1 MTILRC
7 CFWLSFFKVNSI
19 QLQLGNESD
28 SAIVLKFYS
37 STKKTKSFEKE
48 MNNFRYFTLLMVYIH
63 YSLTTIIFISL
74 SKTSDD
80 EFERLKQIT
89 SSTLKPRSSR
99 LGMEIKHENPALLL
113 EWYKVSVCLT
123 NLEDQPVNDICL
135 NLSLNRNNN
144 EKVELS
150 SECIINI

>member
-1 MTILRC
+1 ML
-7 CFWLSFFKVNSI
+7 FLVVFFKVNSI

-48 MNNFRYFTLLMVYIH
+48 MINFRYFYFVDGLYMFC
-63 YSLTTIIFISL
+63 SLNTIIFISL
-74 SKTSDD
+74 SKTFDD

-150 SECIINI
+150 SECIINVEEYC

>member
-1 MTILRC
+1 ML
-7 CFWLSFFKVNSI
+7 FLVVFFKVNSI

-48 MNNFRYFTLLMVYIH
+48 MINFRYFYFVDGLYMLC
-63 YSLTTIIFISL
+63 SLTTIILISL
-74 SKTSDD
+74 SKTFDD

-150 SECIINI
+150 SECIINV

>member
-1 MTILRC
+1 MLC
-7 CFWLSFFKVNSI
+7 
-19 QLQLGNESD
+19 
-28 SAIVLKFYS
+28 
-37 STKKTKSFEKE
+37 
-48 MNNFRYFTLLMVYIH
+48 
-63 YSLTTIIFISL
+63 SLTTLIFISL